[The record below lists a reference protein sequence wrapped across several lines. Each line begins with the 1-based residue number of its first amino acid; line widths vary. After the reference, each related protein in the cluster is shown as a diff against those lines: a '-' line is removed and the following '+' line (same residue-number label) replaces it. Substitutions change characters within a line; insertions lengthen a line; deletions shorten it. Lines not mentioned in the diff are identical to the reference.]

1 MEEAK
6 KSNTGVHLTNPA
18 AKTNFLN
25 KMAAKRQDNLT
36 SDSKLPEISSPSAMA
51 PIV

>member
-6 KSNTGVHLTNPA
+6 KSSNTGVHLTNPA

-25 KMAAKRQDNLT
+25 KMAAKRQENLT
-36 SDSKLPEISSPSAMA
+36 TGDSKQLPEIS
-51 PIV
+51 